1 MKVNSPSILTKI
13 ADQLKCSQT
22 RAEQI
27 LRAVLQALRDGLT
40 DREAATIESSLP
52 ADLRP
57 RWPKAAGSHPGLAD
71 LGDIGFLGRVQEL
84 SATPNERETKQ
95 IVIVVMTALMN
106 AMATNGKARGAT
118 RPTTTG
124 KARATTWSALAHLPR
139 NKKTLWMKLFRA
151 ACFPVELLAQR
162 PRKTGR
168 RFSKNARTP
177 S

>member
-1 MKVNSPSILTKI
+1 M
-13 ADQLKCSQT
+13 
-22 RAEQI
+22 
-27 LRAVLQALRDGLT
+27 QALRDGLNAK
-40 DREAATIESSLP
+40 EAATIESSLP

-106 AMATNGKARGAT
+106 AMATNGKARA
-118 RPTTTG
+118 
-124 KARATTWSALAHLPR
+124 ATWSALAHLPR